1 MRPRARP
8 PRGPD
13 HSRTAS
19 RSARMAAASG
29 EQAYSDS
36 ILASAW
42 AGFRTTLRL
51 LAYNRVGFA
60 GFLVVAAMMLIS
72 YAGPLVI
79 ALDTKTKIDRI
90 YSTPTL
96 EHPLGTDH
104 QGRDIWSQIVN
115 GGKDVIYVAFLAA
128 LISTVIAV
136 VFGTLSGF
144 IGGWVD
150 SAIMSITDII
160 LTIPQFPLLAVLAA
174 FISLNSLTLLGVLMG
189 LLNWPTLLRALRA
202 QALSLK
208 QRDFIEAARALDLGV
223 WHIVLR
229 EMVPN
234 MMPYIVVS
242 FALGM
247 TFAVYQQAG
256 LVFLGLVPISA
267 GNWSVMIQLAWVRG
281 AIFYKDSVW
290 YIMAPIVAIA
300 ILQLSIISMTR
311 SLELVFNPRLRASE

>member
-1 MRPRARP
+1 
-8 PRGPD
+8 
-13 HSRTAS
+13 
-19 RSARMAAASG
+19 MAAHEMEG
-29 EQAYSDS
+29 EQNES
-36 ILASAW
+36 ILVSAW
-42 AGFRTTLRL
+42 KGFRTFVRL
-51 LAYNRVGFA
+51 LSYNRVGFI
-60 GFLVVAAMMLIS
+60 GFLVVIFMVLLS
-72 YAGPLVI
+72 YAGPLLI
-79 ALDTKTKIDRI
+79 ELDTKTKIDKI
-90 YSTPTL
+90 YITPTL

-128 LISTVIAV
+128 LISTTIAV
-136 VFGTLSGF
+136 VFGTMSGY
-144 IGGWVD
+144 IGGWID
-150 SAIMSITDII
+150 SAIMAVTDII

-174 FISLNSLTLLGVLMG
+174 FISLNSLTFLGILMG

-223 WHIVLR
+223 WHIVMR

-290 YIMAPIVAIA
+290 YIMAPIIAIA
-300 ILQLSIISMTR
+300 ILQLAIISMTR

>member
-1 MRPRARP
+1 M
-8 PRGPD
+8 
-13 HSRTAS
+13 TAQLV
-19 RSARMAAASG
+19 
-29 EQAYSDS
+29 EDQQTDS
-36 ILASAW
+36 IFVSAW
-42 AGFRTTLRL
+42 KGFRTFVRL
-51 LAYNRVGFA
+51 LAYNRVGFV
-60 GFLVVAAMMLIS
+60 GFLVVIFMILLS
-72 YAGPLVI
+72 YAGPI
-79 ALDTKTKIDRI
+79 FIELDTKTKIDRI
-90 YSTPTL
+90 YITPTL

-144 IGGWVD
+144 IGGWMD
-150 SAIMSITDII
+150 SAIMSVTDII

-174 FISLNSLTLLGVLMG
+174 FISLNSLTLLGILMG

-229 EMVPN
+229 ELVPN

-300 ILQLSIISMTR
+300 ILQLAIISMTR

>member
-1 MRPRARP
+1 
-8 PRGPD
+8 
-13 HSRTAS
+13 
-19 RSARMAAASG
+19 MAAHEMEG
-29 EQAYSDS
+29 EQNES
-36 ILASAW
+36 ILVSAW
-42 AGFRTTLRL
+42 KGFRTFVRL
-51 LAYNRVGFA
+51 LSYNRVGFI
-60 GFLVVAAMMLIS
+60 GFLVVVFMVLLS
-72 YAGPLVI
+72 YAGPLLI
-79 ALDTKTKIDRI
+79 ELDTKTKIDKI
-90 YSTPTL
+90 YITPTL

-128 LISTVIAV
+128 LISTTIAV
-136 VFGTLSGF
+136 VFGTMSGF

-150 SAIMSITDII
+150 SAIMSVTDII

-174 FISLNSLTLLGVLMG
+174 FISLNSLTFLGILMG

-290 YIMAPIVAIA
+290 YIMAPIIAIA
-300 ILQLSIISMTR
+300 ILQLAIISMTR

>member
-1 MRPRARP
+1 
-8 PRGPD
+8 
-13 HSRTAS
+13 
-19 RSARMAAASG
+19 MAAHVMEG
-29 EQAYSDS
+29 EQNDS
-36 ILASAW
+36 ILVSAW
-42 AGFRTTLRL
+42 KGFRTFVRL
-51 LAYNRVGFA
+51 LSYNRVGFI
-60 GFLVVAAMMLIS
+60 GFLVVVFMVLLS
-72 YAGPLVI
+72 YAGPLI
-79 ALDTKTKIDRI
+79 IELDTKTKIDKI
-90 YSTPTL
+90 YITPTV

-128 LISTVIAV
+128 LISTSIAV
-136 VFGTLSGF
+136 VFGTMSGF

-150 SAIMSITDII
+150 SAIMSVTDII

-174 FISLNSLTLLGVLMG
+174 FISLNSLTFLGILMG

-208 QRDFIEAARALDLGV
+208 QRDFIEAARALDLGI

-300 ILQLSIISMTR
+300 ILQLAIISMTR

>member
-1 MRPRARP
+1 
-8 PRGPD
+8 
-13 HSRTAS
+13 
-19 RSARMAAASG
+19 MAAHEMEG
-29 EQAYSDS
+29 EQNES
-36 ILASAW
+36 ILVSAW
-42 AGFRTTLRL
+42 KGFRTFVRL
-51 LAYNRVGFA
+51 LSYNRVGFI
-60 GFLVVAAMMLIS
+60 GFLVVIFMVLLS
-72 YAGPLVI
+72 YAGPLLI
-79 ALDTKTKIDRI
+79 ELDTKTKIDKI
-90 YSTPTL
+90 YITPTL

-128 LISTVIAV
+128 VISTVIAV
-136 VFGTLSGF
+136 VFGTMSGY
-144 IGGWVD
+144 IGGWID
-150 SAIMSITDII
+150 SAIMAVTDII

-174 FISLNSLTLLGVLMG
+174 FISLNSLTFLGILMG

-208 QRDFIEAARALDLGV
+208 QRDFIEAAKALDLGV
-223 WHIVLR
+223 WHIVMR

-290 YIMAPIVAIA
+290 YIMAPIIAIA
-300 ILQLSIISMTR
+300 ILQLAIISMTR
-311 SLELVFNPRLRASE
+311 SLELVFNPRLRANE

>member
-1 MRPRARP
+1 
-8 PRGPD
+8 
-13 HSRTAS
+13 
-19 RSARMAAASG
+19 MAAHVMEG
-29 EQAYSDS
+29 EQNDS
-36 ILASAW
+36 ILVSAW
-42 AGFRTTLRL
+42 KGFRTFVRL
-51 LAYNRVGFA
+51 LSYNRVGFI
-60 GFLVVAAMMLIS
+60 GFLVVIFMVLLS
-72 YAGPLVI
+72 YAGPLLI
-79 ALDTKTKIDRI
+79 ELDTKTKIDKI
-90 YSTPTL
+90 YITPTL

-128 LISTVIAV
+128 LISTTIAV
-136 VFGTLSGF
+136 VFGTMSGF

-150 SAIMSITDII
+150 SAIMSVTDII

-174 FISLNSLTLLGVLMG
+174 FISLNSLTFLGILMG

-290 YIMAPIVAIA
+290 YIMAPIIAIA
-300 ILQLSIISMTR
+300 ILQLAIISMTR

>member
-1 MRPRARP
+1 
-8 PRGPD
+8 
-13 HSRTAS
+13 
-19 RSARMAAASG
+19 MAAQAMEG
-29 EQAYSDS
+29 EQTDN
-36 ILASAW
+36 ILVSAW
-42 AGFRTTLRL
+42 KGFRTGVRL
-51 LAYNRVGFA
+51 LAYNRVGFI
-60 GFLVVAAMMLIS
+60 GFLVVIFMVLLS
-72 YAGPLVI
+72 YVGPLI
-79 ALDTKTKIDRI
+79 IELDTKTKIDKI
-90 YSTPTL
+90 YITPTV

-115 GGKDVIYVAFLAA
+115 GGRDVIYVAFLAA

-136 VFGTLSGF
+136 VFGTMSGF
-144 IGGWVD
+144 IGGWID
-150 SAIMSITDII
+150 SAIMSVTDII

-174 FISLNSLTLLGVLMG
+174 FISLNSLTFLGILMG

>member
-1 MRPRARP
+1 
-8 PRGPD
+8 
-13 HSRTAS
+13 
-19 RSARMAAASG
+19 MAAHLLEG
-29 EQAYSDS
+29 EQNDS
-36 ILASAW
+36 ILVSAW
-42 AGFRTTLRL
+42 KGFRTFVRL
-51 LAYNRVGFA
+51 LSYNRVGFI
-60 GFLVVAAMMLIS
+60 GFLVVIFMVLLS
-72 YAGPLVI
+72 YAGPLLI
-79 ALDTKTKIDRI
+79 ELDTKTKIDKI
-90 YSTPTL
+90 YITPTL

-128 LISTVIAV
+128 LISTAIAV
-136 VFGTLSGF
+136 VFGTMSGY

-150 SAIMSITDII
+150 SAIMSVTDII

-174 FISLNSLTLLGVLMG
+174 FISLNSLTFLGILMG

-223 WHIVLR
+223 WHIVMR

-290 YIMAPIVAIA
+290 YIMAPIIAIA
-300 ILQLSIISMTR
+300 ILQLAIISMTR

>member
-1 MRPRARP
+1 
-8 PRGPD
+8 
-13 HSRTAS
+13 
-19 RSARMAAASG
+19 MAAHEMEG
-29 EQAYSDS
+29 EQNDS
-36 ILASAW
+36 ILVSAW
-42 AGFRTTLRL
+42 KGFRTFVRL
-51 LAYNRVGFA
+51 LSYNRVGFI
-60 GFLVVAAMMLIS
+60 GFLVVVFMVLLS
-72 YAGPLVI
+72 YAGPLI
-79 ALDTKTKIDRI
+79 IELDTKTKIDKI
-90 YSTPTL
+90 YITPTM

-128 LISTVIAV
+128 LISTTIAV
-136 VFGTLSGF
+136 VFGTMSGF

-150 SAIMSITDII
+150 SAIMAVTDII

-174 FISLNSLTLLGVLMG
+174 FISLNSLTFLGILMG

-290 YIMAPIVAIA
+290 YIMAPIIAIA
-300 ILQLSIISMTR
+300 ILQLAIISMTR

>member
-1 MRPRARP
+1 
-8 PRGPD
+8 
-13 HSRTAS
+13 
-19 RSARMAAASG
+19 MAAHEMEG
-29 EQAYSDS
+29 EQNES
-36 ILASAW
+36 ILVSAW
-42 AGFRTTLRL
+42 KGFRTFVRL
-51 LAYNRVGFA
+51 LSYNRVGFI
-60 GFLVVAAMMLIS
+60 GFLVVIFMVLLS
-72 YAGPLVI
+72 YAGPLLI
-79 ALDTKTKIDRI
+79 ELDTKTKIDKI
-90 YSTPTL
+90 YITPTL

-128 LISTVIAV
+128 LISTTIAV
-136 VFGTLSGF
+136 VFGTMSGF
-144 IGGWVD
+144 LGGWVD
-150 SAIMSITDII
+150 SAIMSVTDII

-174 FISLNSLTLLGVLMG
+174 FISLNSLTFLGILMG

-290 YIMAPIVAIA
+290 YIMAPIIAIA
-300 ILQLSIISMTR
+300 ILQLAIISMTR

>member
-1 MRPRARP
+1 M
-8 PRGPD
+8 
-13 HSRTAS
+13 TA
-19 RSARMAAASG
+19 
-29 EQAYSDS
+29 QAMDNKQADGV
-36 ILASAW
+36 IAGTW
-42 AGFRTTLRL
+42 KGFRTVVRL
-51 LAYNRVGFA
+51 LAYNRVGFI
-60 GFLVVAAMMLIS
+60 GFIVVLFVVLLS
-72 YAGPLVI
+72 YAGPVFI
-79 ALDTKTKIDRI
+79 KLDTKTKIDRI
-90 YSTPTL
+90 YITPTL

-128 LISTVIAV
+128 LISTLIAV
-136 VFGTLSGF
+136 VFGTMSGF
-144 IGGWVD
+144 IGGWMD
-150 SAIMSITDII
+150 SAIMSVTDII

-174 FISLNSLTLLGVLMG
+174 FISLNSLTFLGILMG

-300 ILQLSIISMTR
+300 ILQLAIISMTR

>member
-1 MRPRARP
+1 
-8 PRGPD
+8 
-13 HSRTAS
+13 
-19 RSARMAAASG
+19 MAAHEMEG
-29 EQAYSDS
+29 EQNDS
-36 ILASAW
+36 ILVSAW
-42 AGFRTTLRL
+42 KGFRTFVRL
-51 LAYNRVGFA
+51 LSYNRVGFI
-60 GFLVVAAMMLIS
+60 GFLVVIFMVLLS
-72 YAGPLVI
+72 YAGPLLI
-79 ALDTKTKIDRI
+79 ELDTKTKIDKI
-90 YSTPTL
+90 YITPTL

-128 LISTVIAV
+128 LISTTIAV
-136 VFGTLSGF
+136 VFGTMSGF

-150 SAIMSITDII
+150 SAIMSVTDII

-174 FISLNSLTLLGVLMG
+174 FISLNSLTFLGILMG

-290 YIMAPIVAIA
+290 YIMAPIIAIA
-300 ILQLSIISMTR
+300 ILQLAIISMTR
-311 SLELVFNPRLRASE
+311 SLELVFNPRLRANE

>member
-1 MRPRARP
+1 
-8 PRGPD
+8 
-13 HSRTAS
+13 
-19 RSARMAAASG
+19 MAAHVMEG
-29 EQAYSDS
+29 EQNDS
-36 ILASAW
+36 ILVSAW
-42 AGFRTTLRL
+42 KGFRTFVRL
-51 LAYNRVGFA
+51 LSYNRVGFI
-60 GFLVVAAMMLIS
+60 GFLVVIFMVLLS
-72 YAGPLVI
+72 YAGPLLI
-79 ALDTKTKIDRI
+79 ELDTKTKIDKI
-90 YSTPTL
+90 YITPTL

-128 LISTVIAV
+128 LISTTIAV
-136 VFGTLSGF
+136 VFGTMSGF

-150 SAIMSITDII
+150 SAIMSVTDII

-174 FISLNSLTLLGVLMG
+174 FISLNSLTFLGILMG

-208 QRDFIEAARALDLGV
+208 QRDFIEAARALDLGI

-300 ILQLSIISMTR
+300 ILQLAIISMTR

>member
-1 MRPRARP
+1 M
-8 PRGPD
+8 
-13 HSRTAS
+13 TA
-19 RSARMAAASG
+19 
-29 EQAYSDS
+29 DS
-36 ILASAW
+36 INYQQGDSLLVSAW
-42 AGFRTTLRL
+42 KGLRLSVRL
-51 LAYNRVGFA
+51 LAYNRVGFI
-60 GFLVVAAMMLIS
+60 GFLVVLFMVLLS
-72 YAGPLVI
+72 YAGPLI
-79 ALDTKTKIDRI
+79 IELDTKTKIDRI
-90 YSTPTL
+90 YITPTL

-144 IGGWVD
+144 IGGWID
-150 SAIMSITDII
+150 SAVMSVTDII

-300 ILQLSIISMTR
+300 ILQLAIISMTR

>member
-1 MRPRARP
+1 
-8 PRGPD
+8 
-13 HSRTAS
+13 
-19 RSARMAAASG
+19 MAAQVMEG
-29 EQAYSDS
+29 EQTDN
-36 ILASAW
+36 ILVSAW
-42 AGFRTTLRL
+42 KGFRTGVRL
-51 LAYNRVGFA
+51 LAYNRVGFI
-60 GFLVVAAMMLIS
+60 GFLVVIFMVLLS
-72 YAGPLVI
+72 YVGPLLI
-79 ALDTKTKIDRI
+79 ELDTKTKIDKI
-90 YSTPTL
+90 YITPTV

-115 GGKDVIYVAFLAA
+115 GGRDVIYVAFLAA

-136 VFGTLSGF
+136 VFGTMSGF
-144 IGGWVD
+144 IGGWID
-150 SAIMSITDII
+150 SAIMSVTDII

-174 FISLNSLTLLGVLMG
+174 FISLNSLTFLGILMG

>member
-1 MRPRARP
+1 
-8 PRGPD
+8 
-13 HSRTAS
+13 
-19 RSARMAAASG
+19 MAAHEMEG
-29 EQAYSDS
+29 EQNDS
-36 ILASAW
+36 ILVSAW
-42 AGFRTTLRL
+42 KGFRTFVRL
-51 LAYNRVGFA
+51 LSYNRVGFI
-60 GFLVVAAMMLIS
+60 GFLVVIFMVLLS
-72 YAGPLVI
+72 YAGPLLI
-79 ALDTKTKIDRI
+79 ELDTKTKIDKI
-90 YSTPTL
+90 YITPTL

-128 LISTVIAV
+128 LISTTIAV
-136 VFGTLSGF
+136 VFGTMSGF

-150 SAIMSITDII
+150 SAIMSVTDII

-174 FISLNSLTLLGVLMG
+174 FISLNSLTFLGILMG

-290 YIMAPIVAIA
+290 YIMAPIIAIA
-300 ILQLSIISMTR
+300 ILQLAIISMTR

>member
-1 MRPRARP
+1 
-8 PRGPD
+8 
-13 HSRTAS
+13 
-19 RSARMAAASG
+19 MAAHEMEG
-29 EQAYSDS
+29 EQNES
-36 ILASAW
+36 ILVSAW
-42 AGFRTTLRL
+42 KGFRTFVRL
-51 LAYNRVGFA
+51 LSYNRVGFI
-60 GFLVVAAMMLIS
+60 GFLVVIFMVLLS
-72 YAGPLVI
+72 YAGPLLI
-79 ALDTKTKIDRI
+79 ELDTKTKIDKI
-90 YSTPTL
+90 YITPTL

-128 LISTVIAV
+128 LISTTIAV
-136 VFGTLSGF
+136 VFGTMSGF

-150 SAIMSITDII
+150 SAIMSVTDII

-174 FISLNSLTLLGVLMG
+174 FISLNSLTFLGILMG

-290 YIMAPIVAIA
+290 YIMAPIIAIA
-300 ILQLSIISMTR
+300 ILQLAIISMTR
-311 SLELVFNPRLRASE
+311 SLELVFNPRLRANE

>member
-1 MRPRARP
+1 
-8 PRGPD
+8 
-13 HSRTAS
+13 
-19 RSARMAAASG
+19 MAAHVMEG
-29 EQAYSDS
+29 EQNDS
-36 ILASAW
+36 ILVSAW
-42 AGFRTTLRL
+42 KGFRTFVRL
-51 LAYNRVGFA
+51 LSYNRVGFI
-60 GFLVVAAMMLIS
+60 GFLVVVFMVLLS
-72 YAGPLVI
+72 YAGPLI
-79 ALDTKTKIDRI
+79 IELDTKTKIDKI
-90 YSTPTL
+90 YITPTV

-128 LISTVIAV
+128 LISTSIAV
-136 VFGTLSGF
+136 VFGTMSGF

-150 SAIMSITDII
+150 SAIMSVTDII

-174 FISLNSLTLLGVLMG
+174 FISLNSLTFLGILMG

-208 QRDFIEAARALDLGV
+208 QRDFIEAAKALDLGI

-300 ILQLSIISMTR
+300 ILQLAIISMTR

>member
-1 MRPRARP
+1 
-8 PRGPD
+8 
-13 HSRTAS
+13 
-19 RSARMAAASG
+19 MAAHEMEG
-29 EQAYSDS
+29 EQNES
-36 ILASAW
+36 ILVSAW
-42 AGFRTTLRL
+42 KGFRTFVRL
-51 LAYNRVGFA
+51 LSYNRVGFI
-60 GFLVVAAMMLIS
+60 GFLVVIFMVLLS
-72 YAGPLVI
+72 YAGPLLI
-79 ALDTKTKIDRI
+79 ELDTKTKIDKI
-90 YSTPTL
+90 YITPTL

-128 LISTVIAV
+128 LISTTIAV
-136 VFGTLSGF
+136 VFGTLSGY

-150 SAIMSITDII
+150 SAIMAVTDII

-174 FISLNSLTLLGVLMG
+174 FISLNSLTFLGILMG

-223 WHIVLR
+223 WHIVMR

-290 YIMAPIVAIA
+290 YIMAPIIAIA
-300 ILQLSIISMTR
+300 ILQLAIISMTR
-311 SLELVFNPRLRASE
+311 SLELVFNPRLRANE

>member
-1 MRPRARP
+1 
-8 PRGPD
+8 
-13 HSRTAS
+13 
-19 RSARMAAASG
+19 MAAHEMEG
-29 EQAYSDS
+29 EQNES
-36 ILASAW
+36 ILVSAW
-42 AGFRTTLRL
+42 KGFRTFVRL
-51 LAYNRVGFA
+51 LSYNRVGFI
-60 GFLVVAAMMLIS
+60 GFLVVIFMVLLS
-72 YAGPLVI
+72 YAGPLLI
-79 ALDTKTKIDRI
+79 ELDTKTKIDKI
-90 YSTPTL
+90 YITPTL

-128 LISTVIAV
+128 LISTTIAV
-136 VFGTLSGF
+136 VFGTMSGY

-150 SAIMSITDII
+150 SAIMSVTDII

-174 FISLNSLTLLGVLMG
+174 FISLNSLTFLGILMG

-290 YIMAPIVAIA
+290 YIMAPIIAIA
-300 ILQLSIISMTR
+300 ILQLAIISMTR
-311 SLELVFNPRLRASE
+311 SLELVFNPRLRANE

>member
-1 MRPRARP
+1 M
-8 PRGPD
+8 
-13 HSRTAS
+13 TAHE
-19 RSARMAAASG
+19 MEG
-29 EQAYSDS
+29 EQHDS
-36 ILASAW
+36 ILVSAW
-42 AGFRTTLRL
+42 KGFRTFVRL
-51 LAYNRVGFA
+51 LSYNRVGFI
-60 GFLVVAAMMLIS
+60 GFLVVVFMVLLS
-72 YAGPLVI
+72 YAGPLI
-79 ALDTKTKIDRI
+79 IELDTKTKIDKI
-90 YSTPTL
+90 YITPTV

-128 LISTVIAV
+128 LISTSIAV
-136 VFGTLSGF
+136 VFGTMSGF
-144 IGGWVD
+144 IGGWID
-150 SAIMSITDII
+150 SAIMSVTDII

-174 FISLNSLTLLGVLMG
+174 FISLNSLTFLGILMG

-208 QRDFIEAARALDLGV
+208 QRDFIEAARALDLGI

-300 ILQLSIISMTR
+300 ILQLAIISMTR